1 MPAKILVVDDEPDLE
16 LLVRQKFRRQV
27 RQQEFHLAFA
37 RNGDEALALL
47 QADYDFDIVLTDINM
62 PGMDGLTLLS
72 HLNAQYPALK
82 VIVVSA
88 YGDMPN
94 IRSAMNRGAFDFV
107 TKPIDFQDLE
117 VTIAKTLQLVRQLQ
131 DTQRLQREATALQ
144 QAKDRAEAANQA
156 KSAFLANMSHELRTP
171 LNAILGYSEMIREEA
186 EELEQHALLPDLDR
200 IHKAGRHLLGL
211 INNILD
217 LSKIEAGKMELDL
230 DIFDMATLVRD
241 VVTTIE
247 PLVSINHNTL
257 HVQRAAELGTSH
269 ADAVKV
275 RQILYNLLSN
285 ACKFTDHGHITF
297 AITREIRD
305 GEAWHVFTV
314 QDSGIGMTEAQV
326 DRLFQAF
333 TQAEAST
340 VRLYGGTGLGL
351 VISQHYCRMMGGHI
365 TVDSCLGMGSTFD
378 VRLPADVTPYCR
390 RSGPGDTID

>member
-1 MPAKILVVDDEPDLE
+1 MTAKILVVDDEPDLE

-27 RQQEFHLAFA
+27 RQEEFLLEFV

-47 QADYDFDIVLTDINM
+47 HADHDFDIVLTDINM
-62 PGMDGLTLLS
+62 PGVDGLTLLS
-72 HLNAQYPALK
+72 YLNAQYPMLK

-94 IRSAMNRGAFDFV
+94 IRGAMNRGAFDFV

-131 DTQRLQREATALQ
+131 ETQRLQREAAALQ
-144 QAKDRAEAANQA
+144 QAKDMADAANQA
-156 KSAFLANMSHELRTP
+156 KSVFLANISHELRTP

-186 EELEQHALLPDLDR
+186 EELERYELLPDLDR

-217 LSKIEAGKMELDL
+217 LSKIEAGKMELEL
-230 DIFDMATLVRD
+230 DIFDMAALVQD

-247 PLVSINHNTL
+247 PLVSVNHNSL
-257 HVQRAAELGTSH
+257 HVESAGELGTSLS
-269 ADAVKV
+269 DAVKV

-285 ACKFTDHGHITF
+285 ACKFTEHGHIVFT
-297 AITREIRD
+297 IKREIRD
-305 GEAWHVFTV
+305 REAYHVFDI
-314 QDSGIGMTEAQV
+314 QDTGIGMTEGQV
-326 DRLFQAF
+326 ARLFQAF

-340 VRLYGGTGLGL
+340 MRQYGGTGLGL
-351 VISQHYCRMMGGHI
+351 VISQRYCRMMGGHI
-365 TVDSCLGMGSTFD
+365 TVESSLGVGSTFS
-378 VRLPADVTPYCR
+378 VCLPADVTPYGRC
-390 RSGPGDTID
+390 SSLYPS

>member
-1 MPAKILVVDDEPDLE
+1 MTAKILVVDDEPDLE

-27 RQQEFHLAFA
+27 RQEEFLLEFA

-47 QADYDFDIVLTDINM
+47 HADHDFDIVLTDINM
-62 PGMDGLTLLS
+62 PGVDGLALLS
-72 HLNAQYPALK
+72 HLNAQYPMLK

-131 DTQRLQREATALQ
+131 ETQRLQREAAALQ
-144 QAKDRAEAANQA
+144 QAKDMADAANQA
-156 KSAFLANMSHELRTP
+156 KSVFLANISHELRTP

-186 EELEQHALLPDLDR
+186 EELERYELLPDLDR

-217 LSKIEAGKMELDL
+217 LSKIEAGKMELEL
-230 DIFDMATLVRD
+230 DIFDMAALVQD

-247 PLVSINHNTL
+247 PLVSVNHNTL
-257 HVQRAAELGTSH
+257 HVESAGDLGTSLS
-269 ADAVKV
+269 DAVKV

-285 ACKFTDHGHITF
+285 ACKFTEYGHIVFT
-297 AITREIRD
+297 IKREIRD
-305 GEAWHVFTV
+305 GEACHVFDI
-314 QDSGIGMTEAQV
+314 QDTGIGMTEGQV
-326 DRLFQAF
+326 ARLFQAF
-333 TQAEAST
+333 TQAEVST
-340 VRLYGGTGLGL
+340 MRQYGGTGLGL
-351 VISQHYCRMMGGHI
+351 VISQRYCRMMGGRI
-365 TVDSCLGMGSTFD
+365 TVESSLGVGSTFSVCLPVD
-378 VRLPADVTPYCR
+378 VAPYGRC
-390 RSGPGDTID
+390 SSPYPS

>member
-47 QADYDFDIVLTDINM
+47 QADHDFDMVLTDINM
-62 PGMDGLTLLS
+62 PAMNGLTLLS

-117 VTIAKTLQLVRQLQ
+117 ITIAKTLQLVRQLQ

-144 QAKDRAEAANQA
+144 HAKDMAEAANRA
-156 KSAFLANMSHELRTP
+156 KSIFLANMSHELRTP
-171 LNAILGYSEMIREEA
+171 LNAILGYSEMMREEA
-186 EELEQHALLPDLDR
+186 EELEHLAFLPDLDR

-217 LSKIEAGKMELDL
+217 LSKIEAGKMELAL
-230 DIFDMATLVRD
+230 DIFDMAALVRD
-241 VVTTIE
+241 VVTTIH

-257 HVQRAAELGTSH
+257 HVQSTGALGTSH

-285 ACKFTDHGHITF
+285 ACKFTDHGHIAF
-297 AITREIRD
+297 AIRREIRD
-305 GEAWHVFTV
+305 GAAYHVFDI
-314 QDSGIGMTEAQV
+314 QDTGIGMTEAQV
-326 DRLFQAF
+326 AKLFQAF
-333 TQAEAST
+333 TQADAST
-340 VRLYGGTGLGL
+340 TRQFGGTGLGL
-351 VISQHYCRMMGGHI
+351 VISQHYCQMMGGHI
-365 TVDSCLGMGSTFD
+365 TVESRLGVGSTFS
-378 VRLPADVTPYCR
+378 VCLPADVTPCDGG
-390 RSGPGDTID
+390 SAPGDT

>member
-47 QADYDFDIVLTDINM
+47 QADHDFDMVLTDINM
-62 PGMDGLTLLS
+62 PAMNGLTLLS

-117 VTIAKTLQLVRQLQ
+117 ITIAKTLQLVRQLQ

-144 QAKDRAEAANQA
+144 HAKDMAEAANRA
-156 KSAFLANMSHELRTP
+156 KSIFLANMSHELRTP
-171 LNAILGYSEMIREEA
+171 LNAILGYSEMMREEA
-186 EELEQHALLPDLDR
+186 EELEHLAFLPDLDR

-217 LSKIEAGKMELDL
+217 LSKIEAGKMELAL
-230 DIFDMATLVRD
+230 DIFDMAALVRD
-241 VVTTIE
+241 VVTTIH

-257 HVQRAAELGTSH
+257 HVQSTGALGTSH
-269 ADAVKV
+269 ADTVKV

-285 ACKFTDHGHITF
+285 ACKFTDHGHIAF
-297 AITREIRD
+297 AIRREIRD
-305 GEAWHVFTV
+305 GAAYHVFDI
-314 QDSGIGMTEAQV
+314 QDTGIGMTEAQV
-326 DRLFQAF
+326 AKLFQAF
-333 TQAEAST
+333 TQADAST
-340 VRLYGGTGLGL
+340 TRQFGGTGLGL
-351 VISQHYCRMMGGHI
+351 VISQHYCQMMGGHI
-365 TVDSCLGMGSTFD
+365 TVESRLGVGSTFS
-378 VRLPADVTPYCR
+378 VRLPADVTPYDGG
-390 RSGPGDTID
+390 SAPGDT

>member
-47 QADYDFDIVLTDINM
+47 QADHDFDMVLTDINM
-62 PGMDGLTLLS
+62 PAMNGLTLLS

-117 VTIAKTLQLVRQLQ
+117 ITIAKTLQLVRQLQ
-131 DTQRLQREATALQ
+131 DTQRLQHEATALQ
-144 QAKDRAEAANQA
+144 HAKDMAEAANRA
-156 KSAFLANMSHELRTP
+156 KSIFLANMSHELRTP
-171 LNAILGYSEMIREEA
+171 LNAILGYSEMMREEA
-186 EELEQHALLPDLDR
+186 EELEHLAFLPDLDR

-217 LSKIEAGKMELDL
+217 LSKIEAGKMELAL
-230 DIFDMATLVRD
+230 DIFDMAALVRD
-241 VVTTIE
+241 VVTTIH

-257 HVQRAAELGTSH
+257 HVQSTGALGTSH

-285 ACKFTDHGHITF
+285 ACKFTDHGHIAF
-297 AITREIRD
+297 AIRREIRD
-305 GEAWHVFTV
+305 GAAYHVFDI
-314 QDSGIGMTEAQV
+314 QDTGIGMTEAQV
-326 DRLFQAF
+326 AKLFQAF
-333 TQAEAST
+333 TQADAST
-340 VRLYGGTGLGL
+340 TRQFGGTGLGL
-351 VISQHYCRMMGGHI
+351 VISQHYCQMMGGHI
-365 TVDSCLGMGSTFD
+365 TVESRLGVGSTFS
-378 VRLPADVTPYCR
+378 VRLPADVTPYDGG
-390 RSGPGDTID
+390 SAPGDT

>member
-27 RQQEFHLAFA
+27 RQDEFLLAFA
-37 RNGDEALALL
+37 RNGDEALDLL
-47 QADYDFDIVLTDINM
+47 HADHDFDIVLTDINM
-62 PGMDGLTLLS
+62 PGVDGLTLLS

-82 VIVVSA
+82 VIVISA

-131 DTQRLQREATALQ
+131 DTQRLQREAVALQ
-144 QAKDRAEAANQA
+144 QAKDVAEAANQA

-186 EELEQHALLPDLDR
+186 EELEQYELLPDLDR
-200 IHKAGRHLLGL
+200 IHRAGRHLLGL

-217 LSKIEAGKMELDL
+217 LSKIEAGKMEVELDL
-230 DIFDMATLVRD
+230 FDMATLVQD

-257 HVQRAAELGTSH
+257 HVQSVGELGTSFS
-269 ADAVKV
+269 DAVKV
-275 RQILYNLLSN
+275 RQILCNLLSN
-285 ACKFTDHGHITF
+285 ACKFTEHGHITF
-297 AITREIRD
+297 VIAREIRD
-305 GEAWHVFTV
+305 GEAYHVFEI
-314 QDSGIGMTEAQV
+314 QDTGIGMTEAQV
-326 DRLFQAF
+326 PRLFHAF

-340 VRLYGGTGLGL
+340 MRQYGGTGLGL
-351 VISQHYCRMMGGHI
+351 VISQRYCRMMGGHI
-365 TVDSCLGMGSTFD
+365 KVESSLGVGSTFYMC
-378 VRLPADVTPYCR
+378 LPADISPYCCH
-390 RSGPGDTID
+390 SGPFTS

>member
-47 QADYDFDIVLTDINM
+47 QADHDFDMVLTDINM
-62 PGMDGLTLLS
+62 PAMNGLTLLS

-117 VTIAKTLQLVRQLQ
+117 ITIAKTLQLVRQLQ

-144 QAKDRAEAANQA
+144 HAKDMAEAANRA
-156 KSAFLANMSHELRTP
+156 KSIFLANMSHELRTP
-171 LNAILGYSEMIREEA
+171 LNAILGYSEMMREEA
-186 EELEQHALLPDLDR
+186 EELEHLAFLPDLDR

-217 LSKIEAGKMELDL
+217 LSKIEAGKMELAL
-230 DIFDMATLVRD
+230 DIFDMAALVRD
-241 VVTTIE
+241 VVTTIH

-257 HVQRAAELGTSH
+257 HVQSTGALGTSH

-285 ACKFTDHGHITF
+285 ACKFTDHGHIAF
-297 AITREIRD
+297 AIRREIRD
-305 GEAWHVFTV
+305 GAAYHVFDI
-314 QDSGIGMTEAQV
+314 QDTGIGMTEAQV
-326 DRLFQAF
+326 AKLFQAF
-333 TQAEAST
+333 TQADAST
-340 VRLYGGTGLGL
+340 TRQFGGTGLGL
-351 VISQHYCRMMGGHI
+351 VISQHYCQMMGGHI
-365 TVDSCLGMGSTFD
+365 TVESRLGVGSTFS
-378 VRLPADVTPYCR
+378 VRLPADVTPYDGG
-390 RSGPGDTID
+390 SAPGDT

>member
-47 QADYDFDIVLTDINM
+47 QADHDFDMVLTDINM
-62 PGMDGLTLLS
+62 PAMNGLTLLS

-117 VTIAKTLQLVRQLQ
+117 ITIAKTLQLVRQLQ

-144 QAKDRAEAANQA
+144 HAKDMAEAANRA
-156 KSAFLANMSHELRTP
+156 KSIFLANMSHELRTP
-171 LNAILGYSEMIREEA
+171 LKAILGYSEMMREEA
-186 EELEQHALLPDLDR
+186 EELEHLAFLPDLDR

-217 LSKIEAGKMELDL
+217 LSKIEAGKMELAL
-230 DIFDMATLVRD
+230 DIFDMAALVRD
-241 VVTTIE
+241 VVSTIQ

-257 HVQRAAELGTSH
+257 HVQSTGALGTSH

-285 ACKFTDHGHITF
+285 ACKFTDHGHIAF
-297 AITREIRD
+297 AIRREIRD
-305 GEAWHVFTV
+305 GAAYHVFDI
-314 QDSGIGMTEAQV
+314 QDTGIGMTEAQV
-326 DRLFQAF
+326 AKLFQAF
-333 TQAEAST
+333 TQADAST
-340 VRLYGGTGLGL
+340 TRQFGGTGLGL
-351 VISQHYCRMMGGHI
+351 VISQHYCQMMGGHI
-365 TVDSCLGMGSTFD
+365 TVESRLGVGSTFS
-378 VRLPADVTPYCR
+378 VRLPADVTPYDGG
-390 RSGPGDTID
+390 SAPGDT